1 MLLRE
6 LHKQAQLE
14 GGAVYMLNGNH
25 ESLNVSGN
33 FRFAQEPMQD
43 VCIDARTKFT
53 ITKAHSIAQH
63 EVSSRSALALHT
75 YTLMHALYSLLLL
88 TSKHPV
94 TS

>member
-33 FRFAQEPMQD
+33 FRYDSAGGYTQQPGTRAACLHQLCSWHMMQ
-43 VCIDARTKFT
+43 
-53 ITKAHSIAQH
+53 
-63 EVSSRSALALHT
+63 SS
-75 YTLMHALYSLLLL
+75 L
-88 TSKHPV
+88 TGILSSNVVLTVVILCNTHW
-94 TS
+94 

>member
-33 FRFAQEPMQD
+33 FRWASRPH
-43 VCIDARTKFT
+43 FT
-53 ITKAHSIAQH
+53 
-63 EVSSRSALALHT
+63 
-75 YTLMHALYSLLLL
+75 HALDSAVEQYNS
-88 TSKHPV
+88 
-94 TS
+94 

>member
-33 FRFAQEPMQD
+33 FRY
-43 VCIDARTKFT
+43 CICNNANKSLQQPFV
-53 ITKAHSIAQH
+53 I
-63 EVSSRSALALHT
+63 SRSAWHRLPNT
-75 YTLMHALYSLLLL
+75 YSAFLQ
-88 TSKHPV
+88 
-94 TS
+94 

>member
-33 FRFAQEPMQD
+33 FRY
-43 VCIDARTKFT
+43 CIFNNANRSLQQPFVICRHAWHRSPNTY
-53 ITKAHSIAQH
+53 
-63 EVSSRSALALHT
+63 SALLQ
-75 YTLMHALYSLLLL
+75 
-88 TSKHPV
+88 
-94 TS
+94 